1 VSDFR
6 FTDSAGSHLSL
17 AVGHEDGE
25 RILRITTGRDGV
37 GSNIVDVPQH
47 LVPALAAFITSL
59 AGTPVP
65 RCTCGATTEWHQ
77 GNCAAL

>member
-47 LVPALAAFITSL
+47 LVPALAALITNL
-59 AGTPVP
+59 AGTPVY
-65 RCTCGATTEWHQ
+65 RCTCGTTTAWYEED
-77 GNCAAL
+77 CASL